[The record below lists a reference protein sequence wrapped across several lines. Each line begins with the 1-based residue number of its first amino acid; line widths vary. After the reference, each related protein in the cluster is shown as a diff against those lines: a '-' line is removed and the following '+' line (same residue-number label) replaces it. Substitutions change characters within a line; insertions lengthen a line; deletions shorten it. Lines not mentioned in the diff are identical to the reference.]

1 MAGGYAQSAAC
12 NAAQA
17 VQDGAMNQPLRHLD
31 RFGVLVVLMLCSSWG
46 FNQVTAKIA
55 MADIPPL
62 TQAAL
67 RSVGGAIILGAY
79 SLWRY
84 PDLLKRDGTLWPG
97 IWSGVAFALEF
108 VALFIGLQWTTASHG
123 ILFLYSAPFFV
134 ALGLPW
140 VGSNETLSR
149 LQWIGLTLSFIGVGL
164 ALGVS
169 AGSRDM
175 LIGDALSLLAG
186 ALWGVTTLI
195 MKGTRLRFV
204 PPEKT
209 LMYQLLVSIVI
220 IGGFAL
226 WRGETFPTQISLK
239 SGLAFAYQTIWIVS
253 VTFAVWFWMVQNY
266 RAGELSAFTFLTPI
280 VGVAAGHFIMGDEIT
295 PGFALAVALVAAGIL
310 MVNWPAKKA

>member
-1 MAGGYAQSAAC
+1 
-12 NAAQA
+12 
-17 VQDGAMNQPLRHLD
+17 MNRQLRHLD
-31 RFGVLVVLMLCSSWG
+31 RLGVLIVLMLCASWG

-55 MADIPPL
+55 MVDIPPV

-67 RSVGGAIILGAY
+67 RSLGGAIILGIY

-84 PDLLKRDGTLWPG
+84 PDLFKRDGTFWPG
-97 IWSGVAFALEF
+97 IWSGVAFGAEF

-140 VGSNETLSR
+140 ITPNETMSR

-186 ALWGVTTLI
+186 ALWGATTLI
-195 MKGTRLRFV
+195 MKGTKLRFV

-220 IGGFAL
+220 LGACAV
-226 WRGETFPTQISLK
+226 WRGEAFPTHISPK
-239 SGLAFAYQTIWIVS
+239 AGLAVAYQTIWIVS

-280 VGVAAGHFIMGDEIT
+280 VGVAAGHFILGDEIT
-295 PGFALAVALVAAGIL
+295 PGFALAVGLVAAGIL
-310 MVNWPAKKA
+310 MVNWPAKRAA

>member
-1 MAGGYAQSAAC
+1 MTPQ
-12 NAAQA
+12 
-17 VQDGAMNQPLRHLD
+17 LRHLD
-31 RFGVLVVLMLCSSWG
+31 RLGVLIVLMLSASWG

-55 MADIPPL
+55 MVDIPPM

-67 RSVGGAIILGAY
+67 RSAGGAILLGAY
-79 SLWRY
+79 AFWRH
-84 PDLLKRDGTLWPG
+84 PDLLKRDGTLSAG
-97 IWSGVAFALEF
+97 IWSGLAFGAEF

-140 VGSNETLSR
+140 ITPNERLSR
-149 LQWIGLTLSFIGVGL
+149 LQWIGLTLSFVGVGL

-186 ALWGVTTLI
+186 ALWGFTTLI

-209 LMYQLLVSIVI
+209 LLYQLVVSILVL
-220 IGGFAL
+220 GGFAL
-226 WRGETFPTQISLK
+226 WRGEVFPTHVSLK
-239 SGLAFAYQTIWIVS
+239 AGLAFAYQTIWIVS
-253 VTFAVWFWMVQNY
+253 VTFAIWFWMVQNY

-280 VGVAAGHFIMGDEIT
+280 FGVAAGHFIMGDEIT

-310 MVNWPAKKA
+310 MVNWPAKRA